1 MNLMMNLVNIF
12 KAVMPDG
19 KQRGVKAMT
28 LPLDVSRC
36 TGFDLDGDRCPERMT
51 CQRYLAWGK
60 WDVEACVHD
69 YKGIPVSM
77 AVRDCEHKIEVS
89 EE

>member
-1 MNLMMNLVNIF
+1 MMNLVNIF
-12 KAVMPDG
+12 KAATPDG

-36 TGFDLDGDRCPERMT
+36 TGFDLDVEWCPERET
-51 CQRYLAWGK
+51 CQRHLAWSQ
-60 WDVEACVHD
+60 WDAEAGIPD
-69 YKGIPVSM
+69 YKGIPVTM
-77 AVRDCEHKIEVS
+77 AQRDCTDKIEVS

>member
-1 MNLMMNLVNIF
+1 
-12 KAVMPDG
+12 
-19 KQRGVKAMT
+19 MT

-36 TGFDLDGDRCPERMT
+36 TGCFDLRPDADWCIEKET
-51 CQRYLAWGK
+51 CRRYLAWRK
-60 WDVEACVHD
+60 WDAEAGITN

-89 EE
+89 EI

>member
-1 MNLMMNLVNIF
+1 
-12 KAVMPDG
+12 
-19 KQRGVKAMT
+19 
-28 LPLDVSRC
+28 
-36 TGFDLDGDRCPERMT
+36 MT

-60 WDVEACVHD
+60 WDAEACVHD